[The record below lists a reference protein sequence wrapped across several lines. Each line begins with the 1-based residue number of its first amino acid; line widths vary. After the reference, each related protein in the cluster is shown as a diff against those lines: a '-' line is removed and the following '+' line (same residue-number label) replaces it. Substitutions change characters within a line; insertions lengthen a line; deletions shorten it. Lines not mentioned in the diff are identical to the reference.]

1 MLKLQELKENSF
13 PLPTYLDASAP
24 PLEPGWIETPKIA
37 KTTLAPLPK
46 TMIAMDCEMV
56 SSKTTIM
63 FREYCFSWVLSL
75 FYFIFYFFC

>member
-13 PLPTYLDASAP
+13 PLPTYMDASVP

-46 TMIAMDCEMV
+46 TMVAMDCEMV
-56 SSKTTIM
+56 SNKTTVM
-63 FREYCFSWVLSL
+63 TTEFLSWILSP
-75 FYFIFYFFC
+75 YFFFFC